1 MSVWSNEKREYIPD
15 MGCMSQ
21 SPTDQKQR
29 VRAQKQFDVSSSYI
43 VGQGV
48 MRGGERGRCE
58 LDFAGPCMPC
68 LGAGVLINV
77 CDEEPSK
84 GFSSKRTYFKK
95 ISMIA
100 GEDGFYGDRARG
112 RERS

>member
-1 MSVWSNEKREYIPD
+1 MSAWSNEKREYIPD
-15 MGCMSQ
+15 VGCMSQ

-43 VGQGV
+43 VCQRV

-68 LGAGVLINV
+68 QGAGVLINV

-84 GFSSKRTYFKK
+84 SFSSKLTYFK
-95 ISMIA
+95 ISLIA

-112 RERS
+112 KERS